1 MFLDIGRAMTME
13 DQLECDRKSEPNPE
27 LYKDDDSF
35 LKSIFGDAK
44 LHEG

>member
-1 MFLDIGRAMTME
+1 MFSERERARTME
-13 DQLECDRKSEPNPE
+13 DQLECDRKGEPNPE

-44 LHEG
+44 LPEG